1 MKSVI
6 TSGLICVKDK
16 LNVEYFLAKIEYQ
29 VNEDETFE
37 YRFSPYYNVIE
48 LLDSSIFQGIPGL
61 DLDLKK
67 EVYIRKNKTPVFI
80 SERAPSENRENLI
93 EMLESVDMDYL
104 NQLEWLI
111 RTNLKYSGDNM
122 YVKRYEDNE
131 NVEIPKQIEY
141 IDVSALQDSFNPSGE
156 NNTLTFENGSRLKR
170 IETNG
175 IWRNYLKG
183 DLVLPST
190 VEYIGDDAL
199 SENNL
204 TSVSFPTSAQYFE
217 DYYEPCPDNPSETCG
232 PLNSFDPTT
241 VLIKY

>member
-16 LNVEYFLAKIEYQ
+16 LNLEYFLAKIEYQ

-122 YVKRYEDNE
+122 YVKRYENNE
-131 NVEIPKQIEY
+131 NVEIPLI
-141 IDVSALQDSFNPSGE
+141 
-156 NNTLTFENGSRLKR
+156 NNLNTNSLLKR
-170 IETNG
+170 I
-175 IWRNYLKG
+175 
-183 DLVLPST
+183 
-190 VEYIGDDAL
+190 L
-199 SENNL
+199 SEICKGNTVTFGNFL
-204 TSVSFPTSAQYFE
+204 ITSGY
-217 DYYEPCPDNPSETCG
+217 
-232 PLNSFDPTT
+232 
-241 VLIKY
+241 